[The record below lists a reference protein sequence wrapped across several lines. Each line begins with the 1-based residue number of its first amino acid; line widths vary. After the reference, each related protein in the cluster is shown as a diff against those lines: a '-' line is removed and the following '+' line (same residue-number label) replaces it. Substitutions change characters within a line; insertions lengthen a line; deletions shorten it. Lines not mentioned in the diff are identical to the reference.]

1 MPRKTGVGM
10 AVYNRLIRAAA
21 FRILDPTKPFLIGVT
36 GPTGAGKGYVCRL
49 LAQAGLHPVDCD
61 RVYGQ
66 LTVPGAPLL
75 QDLVAAFGQEIIK
88 DGPGPQKPWQP
99 KPLPPLPLRKSWI
112 R

>member
-1 MPRKTGVGM
+1 M
-10 AVYNRLIRAAA
+10 
-21 FRILDPTKPFLIGVT
+21 
-36 GPTGAGKGYVCRL
+36 CRL

-75 QDLVAAFGQEIIK
+75 QDTAAAFGQEIIRTA
-88 DGPGPQKPWQP
+88 PWTAKPWQP
-99 KPLPPLPLRKSWI
+99 KLLPPLPLRKSWI